1 MNIFYFVFIEE
12 ATGGVLLKKIIFKI
26 PRHSQKSTCSGVNV
40 LFVEVLQID
49 QAHLMDHRKLFVS
62 LQVFRVYSWISE
74 YQQLETKQKLSPVR
88 KITCTTADK
97 KKNKCT
103 AVPCST

>member
-1 MNIFYFVFIEE
+1 MNIFNFVFIEE

-49 QAHLMDHRKLFVS
+49 QAHLMDHGKLFVS
-62 LQVFRVYSWISE
+62 L
-74 YQQLETKQKLSPVR
+74 
-88 KITCTTADK
+88 
-97 KKNKCT
+97 
-103 AVPCST
+103 